1 MRSGT
6 RLSTLSFSGDNYE
19 FATHRRGLPIKPKVV
34 EETYLSSTLH
44 GESIL
49 RIYMAEKGS
58 LLQRSSEGSPTAL
71 DTFDA
76 LIAVIVAKKKNYYV
90 YAIAENDFESS
101 GTDKNK
107 QALKQRAQSF
117 FESIVVH
124 Q

>member
-1 MRSGT
+1 
-6 RLSTLSFSGDNYE
+6 
-19 FATHRRGLPIKPKVV
+19 
-34 EETYLSSTLH
+34 
-44 GESIL
+44 
-49 RIYMAEKGS
+49 MAEKGS

-117 FESIVVH
+117 FESMVVH
-124 Q
+124 QWLFIDSDCVAVIYNCPVGPGLLRLVKQADMFKTY